1 MVLPIF
7 TTRRKRNSSYI
18 SDRTLSPVSLVF
30 ASILFI
36 FLGSLGWVWVEMLRK
51 GYVAIGGVPS
61 PIILSFL
68 QNDTARIAYFDGE
81 EEKLHAQIQ
90 KMNLVEK
97 LKPYYR
103 PQFTEEAKLDLHTH
117 QILYD
122 RTGYAGT
129 YQVSKQ
135 GILSL
140 KKPIKT
146 KSSVEQEVKRQQDRK

>member
-7 TTRRKRNSSYI
+7 TAGRKRNSSYI
-18 SDRTLSPVSLVF
+18 SDRTLSPISLVF
-30 ASILFI
+30 ASFVFL
-36 FLGSLGWVWVEMLRK
+36 FLGGLGWIWVEMLTK
-51 GYVAIGGVPS
+51 GYVAVGGVPS

-68 QNDTARIAYFDGE
+68 QNDTARIAYFDGD

-90 KMNLVEK
+90 RMNLAEK

-103 PQFTEEAKLDLHTH
+103 PQFAEEAKLDLHTH

-122 RTGYAGT
+122 RTGYVGKA

-135 GILSL
+135 GVLTL
-140 KKPIKT
+140 KKKIKASQN
-146 KSSVEQEVKRQQDRK
+146 KK

>member
-1 MVLPIF
+1 MTLPTF
-7 TTRRKRNSSYI
+7 PASRKKNSRYKV
-18 SDRTLSPVSLVF
+18 SDRTLNPISLVF

-36 FLGSLGWVWVEMLRK
+36 FLGSLGLIWVEMLTK

-68 QNDTARIAYFDGE
+68 KNDSARIAYFDGD

-90 KMNLVEK
+90 SMNLAEK

-103 PQFTEEAKLDLHTH
+103 PQFAEEAKLDLHTH

-122 RTGYAGT
+122 RTGYIGRA
-129 YQVSKQ
+129 YQVTKQ
-135 GILSL
+135 GVLTL
-140 KKPIKT
+140 KKKT
-146 KSSVEQEVKRQQDRK
+146 KASQNKK

>member
-7 TTRRKRNSSYI
+7 TAGRKRNSRYKV
-18 SDRTLSPVSLVF
+18 SDRTLSPVSIIF

-36 FLGSLGWVWVEMLRK
+36 FLGSLGLIWVEMLTK
-51 GYVAIGGVPS
+51 GYVAVGGVPS

-68 QNDTARIAYFDGE
+68 QNDSARIAYFDGD

-90 KMNLVEK
+90 SMNLAEK

-103 PQFTEEAKLDLHTH
+103 PQFAEEAKLDLHTH

-122 RTGYAGT
+122 RTGYVGKA
-129 YQVSKQ
+129 YQVTKQ
-135 GILSL
+135 GVLTL
-140 KKPIKT
+140 KKKT
-146 KSSVEQEVKRQQDRK
+146 KASQNKK

>member
-7 TTRRKRNSSYI
+7 TTGRKRNSRYKV
-18 SDRTLSPVSLVF
+18 SDRTLSPISLVF
-30 ASILFI
+30 ASILFL
-36 FLGSLGWVWVEMLRK
+36 FLGSLGWAWVEMLTK

-68 QNDTARIAYFDGE
+68 QNNTARIAYFDGD
-81 EEKLHAQIQ
+81 EEKLYAQIQ
-90 KMNLVEK
+90 RMNLAEK

-103 PQFTEEAKLDLHTH
+103 PQFAEEAKLDLHTH

-122 RTGYAGT
+122 RTGYVGT
-129 YQVSKQ
+129 YHVSKQ

-146 KSSVEQEVKRQQDRK
+146 KSSVEQEVKY